1 MMKMNFQMISYLEMF
16 KAPKVTMKLFVKTI
30 VLFILFFQVPLLVT
44 GSDFPPKPKN
54 LVNDYAG
61 ILNNQQINDLERK
74 LVAFDDS
81 TSNQITLVTVKDL
94 GGYEVADYAVN
105 LGNQWGVG
113 QSGKKNGIVFLIAPN
128 ERKVTI
134 QTGYGLEPVLPDIIA
149 GRIIREQVAPSFRN
163 GNYYEGIDKAIDA
176 IILYTGSEFKAEPEA
191 DNPYLI
197 LFLILGF
204 LLLLLLFAYLTRN
217 MTSQSR
223 QIIRGGG
230 HSWNGGGSNWGG
242 GFGGWGGGSSGGGSS
257 GGGGFGGFGGGSFGG
272 GGASGSW

>member
-16 KAPKVTMKLFVKTI
+16 KAPKMTMKLFVKTI

>member
-1 MMKMNFQMISYLEMF
+1 MKMNFQMISYLEMF
-16 KAPKVTMKLFVKTI
+16 KAPKMTMKLFVKTI
-30 VLFILFFQVPLLVT
+30 VLFIFFFQVPLLVT

>member
-30 VLFILFFQVPLLVT
+30 VLFIFFFQVPLLVT

>member
-1 MMKMNFQMISYLEMF
+1 MKMNFQMISYLEMF
-16 KAPKVTMKLFVKTI
+16 KAPKMTMKLFVKTI

>member
-1 MMKMNFQMISYLEMF
+1 MF
-16 KAPKVTMKLFVKTI
+16 KAPKMTMKLFVKTI

>member
-1 MMKMNFQMISYLEMF
+1 MKMNFQMISYLEMF

-30 VLFILFFQVPLLVT
+30 VLFIFFFQVPLLVT

>member
-1 MMKMNFQMISYLEMF
+1 MISYLEMF

-30 VLFILFFQVPLLVT
+30 VLFIFFFQVPLLVT